1 MSPNTPDDGR
11 SRRASGGSR
20 SRVVRRVRETA
31 PLFAALGDST
41 RLQIVGRLA
50 GGAVLSI
57 AALTA
62 GTGVTRQAMTKHLQ
76 VLDEV
81 GLVHSTWQGRERQ
94 WPLEPARITARG
106 GRSTSSPR
114 SGPRRWVGWRHS
126 SRGRKRTSFELRSWK
141 LTTDRE

>member
-1 MSPNTPDDGR
+1 MSPSSPDDRKVSTRKAREPR
-11 SRRASGGSR
+11 SAI
-20 SRVVRRVRETA
+20 VRRVRQTA

-62 GTGVTRQAMTKHLQ
+62 GTGVTRQAITKHLQ

-81 GLVHSTWQGRERQ
+81 GLIRSTWQGRERL
-94 WPLEPARITARG
+94 WSLEPTQIDVAR
-106 GRSTSSPR
+106 
-114 SGPRRWVGWRHS
+114 
-126 SRGRKRTSFELRSWK
+126 RTLDLISEQWASAL
-141 LTTDRE
+141 DRLAAFVEANPE